1 MTNRNS
7 PELYWRGGEF
17 QRRIQCP
24 RSISY
29 DEADKALGIIGEF
42 RSNCQKQSIIFD
54 IARIAKAEWLKAYKP
69 MFENSKEDNTTF
81 FGTVPPDAPQS
92 LGKSTT
98 SSILDKDL
106 LEMLKAEGE
115 FENQLSKQFIVFV
128 YHLWDDNF
136 RYKIADSLSISKNQV
151 ECDLMGDIRRIRN
164 SIIHENSDIRQEDLN
179 HLKILSQIWDLKP
192 GELVISWKMIHALME
207 QINALFVKIKPEKI

>member
-1 MTNRNS
+1 MTNSNS
-7 PELYWRGGEF
+7 PELYWQEGEF

-24 RSISY
+24 RSISH
-29 DEADKALGIIGEF
+29 DAADKALGMIGEF
-42 RSNCQKQSIIFD
+42 FSNCEKQSIIVA
-54 IARIAKAEWLKAYKP
+54 IAAFGKHWSLKMLK
-69 MFENSKEDNTTF
+69 NSKDNNRTF
-81 FGTVPPDAPQS
+81 FGTAPPDAPQS
-92 LGKSTT
+92 LGKSTI

-106 LEMLKAEGE
+106 REMLKAEGE

-179 HLKILSQIWDLKP
+179 HLKILSQIWDLKL
-192 GELVISWKMIHALME
+192 GELVISWKMIHSLME
-207 QINALFVKIKPEKI
+207 QINALYVKIKPEKI